1 MGRACGRL
9 PLEPMIG
16 HLIID
21 VVDGAVA
28 QIEVLYR
35 DEIRQK
41 LLKIFPD
48 KS

>member
-1 MGRACGRL
+1 MA
-9 PLEPMIG
+9 LELIIG

-35 DEIRQK
+35 DEVRQK
-41 LLKIFPD
+41 LIKIFPD